1 MTGYRETT
9 SDRPPVRVETKR
21 SNAFLVYLLLLVS
34 LQIFLLVVAVEGLQ
48 GDAPGIARAAAA
60 LSVVLFGGAVALRW
74 FVGER

>member
-1 MTGYRETT
+1 MTDYRETA
-9 SDRPPVRVETKR
+9 SDRPPVRIETKR

-60 LSVVLFGGAVALRW
+60 LSVVLFGGGVALRW

>member
-1 MTGYRETT
+1 VTGYRETT